1 MEQRWKRYPDTAV
14 LLETLGDS
22 AAVFCH
28 GTGETHIF
36 DAFPA
41 LVLQHLAPDQS
52 LSSEDIAVVIATML
66 EEEPTDWEPRVREI
80 LQAFERMQLVE
91 SVSV

>member
-1 MEQRWKRYPDTAV
+1 MEQRWQRQPDTAV
-14 LLETLGDS
+14 VLEIFED
-22 AAVFCH
+22 AAAAFCH

-41 LVLQHLAPDQS
+41 LVLQQLAPDQAR
-52 LSSEDIAVVIATML
+52 SSEEITAVIATML
-66 EEEPTDWEPRVREI
+66 GEEPTEWEPRVRDI

-91 SVSV
+91 SVPV